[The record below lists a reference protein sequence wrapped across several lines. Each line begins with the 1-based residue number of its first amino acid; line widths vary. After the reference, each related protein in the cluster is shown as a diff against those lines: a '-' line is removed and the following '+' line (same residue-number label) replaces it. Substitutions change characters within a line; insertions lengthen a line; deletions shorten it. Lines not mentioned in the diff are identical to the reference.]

1 MSVLNITNIAFGEKR
16 AVFSPYFYQYDY
28 GQKLKFTDVDL
39 PVTYEVYFSTN
50 QYFGTSVTVLGD
62 STGVKIPDML
72 LQKGETI
79 YAWMFLHANGSDGR
93 VMYQVT
99 IPVKKRPETSN
110 ATPTP
115 VEQDLITQ
123 AIAACQAAAESAA
136 DDAELAEAAA
146 ADALA
151 AIMTP
156 PRIVNNYWEIYN
168 TTTHQWDETG
178 VKALGEDGEDGL
190 DGNGIATCVVN
201 DDYSITFTFTDGTD
215 FTTPSMLGPQGPIGS
230 LPDVTDVDDGKVLA
244 VVDGEWV
251 AADAP
256 DGLPEV
262 NAADDGK
269 ILAVVNGAWD
279 MADAPEGWTPAAI
292 GTAVIGE
299 DTVLPPVLPYTT
311 IDDQGK
317 YLVVN
322 EYGVWSISDTTAG
335 GSTSVAD
342 EAITD
347 VSLVMPQQLPDTTAS
362 DIGKALIVDSDML
375 WKAKTIPDGLP
386 KVNALNAGDTLIVS
400 NAGKW
405 QVAEMPSGLPDV
417 DYYDRGKVLVVNNS
431 GMWTVGNAPR
441 ELPEANLSQAGQ
453 VLTLNEIAQWSIQP
467 VPNELPS
474 VNASDSGK
482 VLTVDTN
489 GSWAAEEIQ
498 FPIAGAT
505 VTIAAADW
513 GGLSNVTKNVTGVT
527 ANSLIILSP
536 DQASV
541 SVIAENQVYCSA
553 QGSGTLTFTAVNSI
567 PNDAITYNVAIFNY
581 GGV

>member
-215 FTTPSMLGPQGPIGS
+215 FTTPSMRGPQGPIGS

-262 NAADDGK
+262 NASDNGK
-269 ILAVVNGAWD
+269 ILTVVNGAWD

-322 EYGVWSISDTTAG
+322 EYGVWSISDTSAIG
-335 GSTSVAD
+335 GSTSVSD

-347 VSLVMPQQLPDTTAS
+347 ASLAMPQQLPDTTVS

-405 QVAEMPSGLPDV
+405 QVTEMPSGLPDV
-417 DYYDRGKVLVVNNS
+417 DSEDSGSVLVVNS
-431 GMWTVGNAPR
+431 AGMWSVGDAPR
-441 ELPEANLSQAGQ
+441 ELPDINVSNVGQALMVNSEVAWEARDIPYR
-453 VLTLNEIAQWSIQP
+453 VTVTI
-467 VPNELPS
+467 
-474 VNASDSGK
+474 NASD
-482 VLTVDTN
+482 
-489 GSWAAEEIQ
+489 
-498 FPIAGAT
+498 
-505 VTIAAADW
+505 W
-513 GGLSNVTKNVTGVT
+513 GGQSSVTKSVSYVT
-527 ANSLIILSP
+527 ATSVVILSP
-536 DQASV
+536 DPS
-541 SVIAENQVYCSA
+541 SISNITDNQVYCSA
-553 QGSGTLTFTAVNSI
+553 QGNGTLTFTAINSI
-567 PNDAITYNVAIFNY
+567 PVGNVTYNVVIF
-581 GGV
+581 